1 MIISKWSKQNFG
13 SGNIY
18 EYQERQENFPNF
30 DFLSILAVLCR
41 KSYKFC
47 TYTIDIHKIIHKN
60 EINDYS
66 SAFRTLSYRLT
77 SVIRGRK
84 LLTENG

>member
-1 MIISKWSKQNFG
+1 MNF
-13 SGNIY
+13 S
-18 EYQERQENFPNF
+18 NF

-41 KSYKFC
+41 KSYEFH

-66 SAFRTLSYRLT
+66 SAFRTQSYRLIFAT
-77 SVIRGRK
+77 LGKAKIAKIG
-84 LLTENG
+84 